1 MIKSS
6 ALALARKAKHRV
18 FVARKRSSRKA
29 KQLKFDAATAAFKH
43 VDRVRRYTYR
53 PSRYADTFLVR
64 EVVPTG
70 RSEFPARVF
79 VVWTGDNPLTPNRQA
94 NLDLIRERIGLP
106 VELVT
111 PSTLNRWIVPDHPL
125 PTAYE
130 HLSLI
135 HRSDYLRGYLMH
147 HHGGAYID
155 VKQPLGSWSP
165 IYDRMAADPQVW
177 VTSYSASH
185 ANWIGKL
192 RGPLGR
198 DILVRYRLMFGKSG
212 FLMRSHTPLTAAWIA
227 QMDAVL
233 DSRAELLV
241 AHPGGVF
248 GDDADY
254 PISWTDLLGRVLD
267 PLTLKYLDHV
277 RYDERM
283 LLNFEDYR

>member
-1 MIKSS
+1 MSKSS
-6 ALALARKAKHRV
+6 PLSLVREAKHRV
-18 FVARKRSSRKA
+18 FVARKRSSRRA

-53 PSRYADTFLVR
+53 PSRYADTFLAG
-64 EVVPTG
+64 EVALTE
-70 RSEFPARVF
+70 RSEFPARAF
-79 VVWTGDNPLTPNRQA
+79 VVWTGNNPLTPNRQA

-111 PSTLNRWIVPDHPL
+111 PSTLDQWIVPEHPL
-125 PTAYE
+125 PAAYE
-130 HLSLI
+130 HLSLV

-147 HHGGAYID
+147 HHGGAYVD
-155 VKQPLGSWSP
+155 VKQPLESWRP
-165 IYDRMAADPQVW
+165 GYDRMAADPQVW
-177 VTSYSASH
+177 VTSYSSSH

-192 RGPLGR
+192 KGRLGL
-198 DILVRYRLMFGKSG
+198 DILVHYRLMFGKGG
-212 FLMRSHTPLTAAWIA
+212 FMMRSYTPLTAAWVA

-233 DSRAELLV
+233 DTRAERL
-241 AHPGGVF
+241 AKHPGGVF